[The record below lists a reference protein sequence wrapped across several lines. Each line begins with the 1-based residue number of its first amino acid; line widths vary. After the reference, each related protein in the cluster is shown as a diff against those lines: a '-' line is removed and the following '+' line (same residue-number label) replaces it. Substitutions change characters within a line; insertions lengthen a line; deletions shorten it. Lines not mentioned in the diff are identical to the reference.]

1 MLSVSV
7 AQVSWMYKD
16 LQTPLW
22 LFSAMT
28 VEFKAC
34 KHYQIKGSIITFKH
48 FTRLNLL
55 LLLHEER
62 LHVVL
67 CCIVIVGFELFVVSE
82 STER

>member
-28 VEFKAC
+28 VEFKAY
-34 KHYQIKGSIITFKH
+34 KHYQIKGSITFKH

-67 CCIVIVGFELFVVSE
+67 CCVVIVGFELFVVSE